1 MWSGEPLN
9 LAYNPPA
16 AFQVSQTLPDWRGG
30 ISYRPNL
37 TGPVITPS
45 DSRSI
50 DNYLNAA
57 TVVVPTD
64 SSQPFGNA
72 GRNVARSYS
81 LYQLDLG
88 MAKAIKL
95 SGESVSLQF
104 RAEAFNLFNNTNFRN
119 ANTNRSVAGFGQVRA
134 TFPAR
139 QIQFALRLIF

>member
-1 MWSGEPLN
+1 M
-9 LAYNPPA
+9 
-16 AFQVSQTLPDWRGG
+16 
-30 ISYRPNL
+30 
-37 TGPVITPS
+37 TPS
-45 DSRSI
+45 DDRTI
-50 DNYLNAA
+50 DNYLNAT

-95 SGESVSLQF
+95 SGESISLQF
-104 RAEAFNLFNNTNFRN
+104 RAEASISSITRTFATQTPT
-119 ANTNRSVAGFGQVRA
+119 ASVAGFGQVRA